1 MSDVFNADMLD
12 LARGARGLT
21 QAEVAK
27 AAGVSQAMLSK
38 VENRLIVP
46 TPELAERL
54 ADGLGFPVEFFYQ
67 SERAHGFPHYHHR
80 KRASLGTKA
89 LAKIHAIINLRR
101 QHVAKLLKSYGEEP
115 EKPIPAFD
123 LDEKGISPSDAARMV
138 REYWMLPRGPVDSV
152 TGVIETGGG
161 VVVVTDFGT
170 PLLDGISFR
179 AAGVPPIFVMNSE
192 VPGDR
197 FRFSL
202 AHELGHMVMHSL
214 PGTDDE
220 QMEREA
226 DEFAA
231 AFLMPPVEIKP
242 HLSPP
247 SIEKFAR
254 AKKYWKVSIK
264 AMIRRAKDLRLMS
277 QDDYRRLSIAYSKAG
292 YSRGEPFEI
301 EKEAP
306 ALLPRM
312 IDFHLRD
319 LGYSITDLA
328 KLLMLREDDTR
339 RAYIPRRH
347 LELVVSR

>member
-1 MSDVFNADMLD
+1 
-12 LARGARGLT
+12 
-21 QAEVAK
+21 
-27 AAGVSQAMLSK
+27 
-38 VENRLIVP
+38 
-46 TPELAERL
+46 
-54 ADGLGFPVEFFYQ
+54 
-67 SERAHGFPHYHHR
+67 
-80 KRASLGTKA
+80 
-89 LAKIHAIINLRR
+89 
-101 QHVAKLLKSYGEEP
+101 
-115 EKPIPAFD
+115 
-123 LDEKGISPSDAARMV
+123 
-138 REYWMLPRGPVDSV
+138 
-152 TGVIETGGG
+152 
-161 VVVVTDFGT
+161 
-170 PLLDGISFR
+170 
-179 AAGVPPIFVMNSE
+179 
-192 VPGDR
+192 
-197 FRFSL
+197 
-202 AHELGHMVMHSL
+202 
-214 PGTDDE
+214 
-220 QMEREA
+220 MECEA